1 MHVSC
6 LLWMFVGGFVTLAG
20 DRTKVD
26 EYLHSTQD
34 GDSKLWR
41 TIPQNVN
48 QTLILLDRLSFPLL
62 VAKDPETG
70 ELWFLTQH

>member
-6 LLWMFVGGFVTLAG
+6 LLWMFVGEFVTLAG

-48 QTLILLDRLSFPLL
+48 QTLIFFGLTILTL
-62 VAKDPETG
+62 VVTKDSKTG

>member
-6 LLWMFVGGFVTLAG
+6 LLWMFVGEFVTLAG

-48 QTLILLDRLSFPLL
+48 QTLIFLD
-62 VAKDPETG
+62 
-70 ELWFLTQH
+70 